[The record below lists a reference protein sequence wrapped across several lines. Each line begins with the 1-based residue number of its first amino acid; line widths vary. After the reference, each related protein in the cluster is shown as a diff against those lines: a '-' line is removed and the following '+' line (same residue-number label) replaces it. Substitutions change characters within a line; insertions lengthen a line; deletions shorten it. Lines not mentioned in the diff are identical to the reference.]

1 MALTNKTWMGCA
13 PFGDAKGAGVA
24 EGAGGAE
31 EVGVAVGVEEMGDC
45 GGVAEPG
52 DAGEAGV
59 AEAGV
64 KETEGEMTGEDGDD
78 ESGDGKWMQLVAQL
92 TNGLCWHNQLIPK
105 TAETSGSN
113 GVTRKVTGII

>member
-1 MALTNKTWMGCA
+1 VALTNKMWTGRA
-13 PFGDAKGAGVA
+13 PFGDAEGAGVA
-24 EGAGGAE
+24 EGAGGAKE
-31 EVGVAVGVEEMGDC
+31 AGVAVGIEEMGDC
-45 GGVAEPG
+45 GGIAKLG

-78 ESGDGKWMQLVAQL
+78 ESGDGKWMRLVTQS
-92 TNGLCWHNQLIPK
+92 TNRLCWRNQLIPK

-113 GVTRKVTGII
+113 GVTRKVTGIV

>member
-1 MALTNKTWMGCA
+1 MGRA
-13 PFGDAKGAGVA
+13 PFGDAEGVGVA
-24 EGAGGAE
+24 EGAGGAVGIE
-31 EVGVAVGVEEMGDC
+31 ETGDC
-45 GGVAEPG
+45 GGVAELG

-64 KETEGEMTGEDGDD
+64 KETEGKTTGED
-78 ESGDGKWMQLVAQL
+78 GDGKWMQLVAQL

>member
-1 MALTNKTWMGCA
+1 MGRA
-13 PFGDAKGAGVA
+13 PFGNAEGAGVA

-31 EVGVAVGVEEMGDC
+31 EAGVAVGVEETGDC
-45 GGVAEPG
+45 GGIAKLG
-52 DAGEAGV
+52 DAREAGV
-59 AEAGV
+59 AKAGV
-64 KETEGEMTGEDGDD
+64 KETEGETTGEDGDD
-78 ESGDGKWMQLVAQL
+78 ESGDGKCMWLVAQL